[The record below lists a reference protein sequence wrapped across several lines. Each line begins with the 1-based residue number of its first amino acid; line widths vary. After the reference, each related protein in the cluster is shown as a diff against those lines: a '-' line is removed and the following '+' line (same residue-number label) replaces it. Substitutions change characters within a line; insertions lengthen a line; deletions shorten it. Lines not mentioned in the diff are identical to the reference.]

1 MRPPPAPVPALA
13 DGNTP
18 PAAPEMPAHRHQPS
32 LVLASASPRRR
43 QLLAATGLE
52 LVVDT
57 ADIDEAVRPG
67 ETPLQHVQ
75 RLAEAKA
82 QAVAARHPGQIVL
95 GADTVVVLDGVIFG
109 KPADLQDAANML
121 RRLAGRWHDV
131 LTGVVLVRP
140 PPAALTRWCCRTRV
154 RFKDLTAD
162 IIRGYCARVNT
173 LDKAGAYG
181 IQEHGGM
188 LVAEIDGLYSNVVGL
203 PVEEVLAALR
213 SPP

>member
-1 MRPPPAPVPALA
+1 MRPQPAAPPTPA
-13 DGNTP
+13 DRNPP
-18 PAAPEMPAHRHQPS
+18 PAAPEMPAQRHLPT

-43 QLLAATGLE
+43 RLLADAGLE

-57 ADIDEAVRPG
+57 ADIDESARPG
-67 ETPLQHVQ
+67 ETPQRHVQ

-82 QAVAARHPGQIVL
+82 VAVAARHPGQIVL

-109 KPADLQDAANML
+109 KPADLQDATSML
-121 RRLAGRWHDV
+121 RQLSGRWHDV
-131 LTGVVLVRP
+131 LTGVVLLRP
-140 PPAALTRWCCRTRV
+140 PPATLTRWCCRTRV
-154 RFKDLTAD
+154 RFKSLTDD

-173 LDKAGAYG
+173 LDKAGAYA
-181 IQEHGGM
+181 IQEHGDL

-213 SPP
+213 DQP